1 MASVGESVS
10 ANKREGESQREFQ
23 EEAGKSKK
31 KYSFIEVLW
40 LYGAEENSR

>member
-10 ANKREGESQREFQ
+10 ANKRGESQREFQ
-23 EEAGKSKK
+23 KEAGKSKK
-31 KYSFIEVLW
+31 KYSLIEVWW